1 MKKFLILIGINLIPI
16 LLTFIFLILN
26 LTSHGMKY
34 LYPAGVFSGISF
46 LFLFSSLLYLI
57 LWKKKRIMVQFD
69 ERQVKS
75 RGDCFSISFFV
86 LVGCLIIDGMIR
98 FHFDIEW
105 SSYFVGTFTWIMV
118 AIGVFAIL
126 AIWKDAYTSSEKNR
140 MKFGIFLIVIG
151 ILDFGIGLGMG
162 LLDGFIVDKKIAI
175 PFINI
180 FGGVLLCSIATNLFI
195 KIKLDGREVLKDEE
209 FETEVC

>member
-75 RGDCFSISFFV
+75 REIAFLLAFLFL
-86 LVGCLIIDGMIR
+86 LV
-98 FHFDIEW
+98 
-105 SSYFVGTFTWIMV
+105 
-118 AIGVFAIL
+118 A
-126 AIWKDAYTSSEKNR
+126 
-140 MKFGIFLIVIG
+140 
-151 ILDFGIGLGMG
+151 
-162 LLDGFIVDKKIAI
+162 
-175 PFINI
+175 
-180 FGGVLLCSIATNLFI
+180 
-195 KIKLDGREVLKDEE
+195 
-209 FETEVC
+209 

>member
-1 MKKFLILIGINLIPI
+1 
-16 LLTFIFLILN
+16 
-26 LTSHGMKY
+26 MKY

>member
-1 MKKFLILIGINLIPI
+1 MDYGGNRRFCD
-16 LLTFIFLILN
+16 
-26 LTSHGMKY
+26 
-34 LYPAGVFSGISF
+34 SGH
-46 LFLFSSLLYLI
+46 L
-57 LWKKKRIMVQFD
+57 
-69 ERQVKS
+69 E
-75 RGDCFSISFFV
+75 
-86 LVGCLIIDGMIR
+86 GCLYEFR
-98 FHFDIEW
+98 
-105 SSYFVGTFTWIMV
+105 
-118 AIGVFAIL
+118 
-126 AIWKDAYTSSEKNR
+126 KNR